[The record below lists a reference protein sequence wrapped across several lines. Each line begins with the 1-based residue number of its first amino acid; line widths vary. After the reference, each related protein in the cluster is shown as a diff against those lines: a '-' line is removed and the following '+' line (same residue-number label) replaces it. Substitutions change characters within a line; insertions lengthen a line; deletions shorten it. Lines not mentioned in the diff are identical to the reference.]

1 MIIGVAT
8 MKRMAPIT
16 TPGESPWSEGGRKYH
31 KSPATSIA
39 KENAAREP
47 VLEIRWKST
56 LCDVMEMV

>member
-1 MIIGVAT
+1 

-56 LCDVMEMV
+56 LCDAMEMV